1 MAKLVTNSLQ
11 QDEIPGS
18 AAPVTS
24 TADSVATEIKRVD
37 KEIRAGQ
44 NTDPGT
50 LLVSSTPVP
59 PLNVQDDRPMASISV
74 GRGDIRVGID
84 YVYGSPAS
92 PAGESPVHEASGTP
106 EHVNSAHE
114 EPTSPLPTQDIAL
127 ESSNSAEPRDKHQHS
142 GLADQDTAQAD
153 SCSDETR
160 RPGEDFAEKMAEQQ
174 PSQLAVQA
182 TDQTGRSPDTDS
194 GTAAVRVEYHSPIRV
209 DDMTI
214 YISYMH
220 GFL

>member
-24 TADSVATEIKRVD
+24 TADSVATEIERLD
-37 KEIRAGQ
+37 KEILAEH

-84 YVYGSPAS
+84 YVYGSSAS
-92 PAGESPVHEASGTP
+92 PAGEAPVHEASAP
-106 EHVNSAHE
+106 LEHVNPAQE
-114 EPTSPLPTQDIAL
+114 EPTSPSPPTHDTAL
-127 ESSNSAEPRDKHQHS
+127 ESSNSAEQRDGHQ
-142 GLADQDTAQAD
+142 
-153 SCSDETR
+153 
-160 RPGEDFAEKMAEQQ
+160 P
-174 PSQLAVQA
+174 
-182 TDQTGRSPDTDS
+182 
-194 GTAAVRVEYHSPIRV
+194 
-209 DDMTI
+209 
-214 YISYMH
+214 
-220 GFL
+220 